1 MGSIVT
7 PKNSTRLG
15 GNPWSGSRPL
25 VVPAGDSIS
34 EPSVIRHPTTHDVT
48 SPSEGDMSL
57 AKKGYAHEAQ
67 TGVRQSS
74 RRPSLRRVDRRLHA
88 RTIPAPVEAGKFKI
102 PPFPEQTPAEHDATS
117 PMAPQYKSMS
127 TPRNT
132 GRPLANQLQN
142 ESDCRKDGEE
152 IQLTMRV
159 RTTGASRGNHE
170 CLN

>member
-88 RTIPAPVEAGKFKI
+88 RTIPAPVEAEKFKI
-102 PPFPEQTPAEHDATS
+102 PPFPVQTPAEHDATS
-117 PMAPQYKSMS
+117 PMALPYKSMS

-142 ESDCRKDGEE
+142 EGDCQRDGEE
-152 IQLTMRV
+152 IQLAMRV
-159 RTTGASRGNHE
+159 CTTGASQGNHE
-170 CLN
+170 CLD